1 MAIDV
6 IREDFLVLRLS
17 CPLRKERWGKKVL
30 FQPVNEK
37 FPWESSS
44 YGNFLIKI
52 NKAMSFDFGLG
63 PQLIHSHYCHEWCA
77 QSL

>member
-37 FPWESSS
+37 FPWDLSS
-44 YGNFLIKI
+44 YGNFC
-52 NKAMSFDFGLG
+52 D
-63 PQLIHSHYCHEWCA
+63 QD
-77 QSL
+77 